1 MFVHFGAPVTVILKR
16 ALDLFTISI
25 PPALPVAMTI
35 GVAYA
40 VSRLQEEDIYCIAP
54 SRVNVAGRI
63 TTMCFDKTGTLTED
77 GLSVYGVHPTIGST
91 YVGGK

>member
-1 MFVHFGAPVTVILKR
+1 VTVILKR

-35 GVAYA
+35 GVSYA
-40 VSRLQEEDIYCIAP
+40 VDRLQKEDIYCIAP
-54 SRVNVAGRI
+54 SRVNVAGRV

-77 GLSVYGVHPTIGST
+77 GLSVLGVHP
-91 YVGGK
+91 GGRAGFAPAEINLPSQIS